1 MMSGI
6 RGKDTKPEILIRK
19 ALFKRGFR
27 YVLGGAG
34 LPGKPDLVFKKHN
47 AVVFINGCFWHG
59 HECYL
64 FKWPASNSEFW
75 RNKIGSNVLRD
86 LASYGACH
94 QLGYRVGIVWECAIK
109 GRFKRPLDGV
119 MEPLT
124 EWLLL
129 GESFFEIS
137 GHDVLNM

>member
-59 HECYL
+59 HEC
-64 FKWPASNSEFW
+64 
-75 RNKIGSNVLRD
+75 
-86 LASYGACH
+86 H
-94 QLGYRVGIVWECAIK
+94 
-109 GRFKRPLDGV
+109 
-119 MEPLT
+119 
-124 EWLLL
+124 
-129 GESFFEIS
+129 
-137 GHDVLNM
+137 